1 MHSHSL
7 SSQSLQTKYDYI
19 WIIYTNQITN
29 NNMRNKLTNKY
40 IQHYYDAVLAGL
52 ITMDEFFEL
61 SMILP
66 TTNLYTRNSQ
76 ILNIL

>member
-1 MHSHSL
+1 M
-7 SSQSLQTKYDYI
+7 DNI
-19 WIIYTNQITN
+19 NRN
-29 NNMRNKLTNKY
+29 NKNKILNMKNKLTGRS
-40 IQHYYDAVLAGL
+40 IQKYYDAVLAGI

>member
-1 MHSHSL
+1 
-7 SSQSLQTKYDYI
+7 
-19 WIIYTNQITN
+19 
-29 NNMRNKLTNKY
+29 MRNKLTNKY

-66 TTNLYTRNSQ
+66 TKNLYKRNSQ

>member
-1 MHSHSL
+1 M
-7 SSQSLQTKYDYI
+7 K
-19 WIIYTNQITN
+19 
-29 NNMRNKLTNKY
+29 NKLTNRN
-40 IQHYYDAVLAGL
+40 IQHYYNAVLAGL

-66 TTNLYTRNSQ
+66 TKNLEKRNQQ

>member
-1 MHSHSL
+1 M
-7 SSQSLQTKYDYI
+7 K
-19 WIIYTNQITN
+19 
-29 NNMRNKLTNKY
+29 NKLTGRP
-40 IQHYYDAVLAGL
+40 IQHYYDAVLAGI

-66 TTNLYTRNSQ
+66 TKNLYTRNNQ

>member
-1 MHSHSL
+1 MYNF
-7 SSQSLQTKYDYI
+7 LQTKYDTI

-52 ITMDEFFEL
+52 ITMDEFWEL

-66 TTNLYTRNSQ
+66 TKNLYKRNSQ

>member
-1 MHSHSL
+1 M
-7 SSQSLQTKYDYI
+7 DN
-19 WIIYTNQITN
+19 IYRNKQI
-29 NNMRNKLTNKY
+29 NNMKNKLTNRN
-40 IQHYYDAVLAGL
+40 IQYYYNAVLAGL

-66 TTNLYTRNSQ
+66 TRNLYTRNSQ

>member
-1 MHSHSL
+1 
-7 SSQSLQTKYDYI
+7 
-19 WIIYTNQITN
+19 
-29 NNMRNKLTNKY
+29 MRNKLTNKY

-52 ITMDEFFEL
+52 ITIDEFWEL

-66 TTNLYTRNSQ
+66 THNLYTRNSQ

>member
-1 MHSHSL
+1 M
-7 SSQSLQTKYDYI
+7 
-19 WIIYTNQITN
+19 NQITN

-40 IQHYYDAVLAGL
+40 IQHYYAAVLAGL
-52 ITMDEFFEL
+52 ITMDEFWEL
-61 SMILP
+61 SMVLP